1 MFLQLRKNSYNKSY
15 MENSCKESFLQMYS
29 PTDPEVHSRT
39 NFRIIEDADYWVP
52 GLKMILGE
60 FIKFFAHLSF
70 CRMRRISYL
79 VVMSF

>member
-1 MFLQLRKNSYNKSY
+1 

-52 GLKMILGE
+52 GLKTFWVNL
-60 FIKFFAHLSF
+60 LSSLH
-70 CRMRRISYL
+70 ISPS
-79 VVMSF
+79 VE